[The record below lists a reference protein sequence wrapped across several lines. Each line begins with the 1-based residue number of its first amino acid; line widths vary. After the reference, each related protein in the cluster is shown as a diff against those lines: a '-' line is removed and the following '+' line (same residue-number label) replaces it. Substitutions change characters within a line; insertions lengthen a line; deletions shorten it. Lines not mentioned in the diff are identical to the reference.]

1 MYCFK
6 CPACG
11 YTVETTVRDPAP
23 VCLQENDEHFWNDPV
38 VMIRDYRAEAVG
50 IETFTSVLGEG
61 KVETRVVEP
70 GDDITPRR

>member
-1 MYCFK
+1 MATYCFK
-6 CPACG
+6 CLSCEA
-11 YTVETTVRDPAP
+11 TW
-23 VCLQENDEHFWNDPV
+23 ENSSKKLGLHPLNGCQTPNV
-38 VMIRDYRAEAVG
+38 VRDYRAEAVG